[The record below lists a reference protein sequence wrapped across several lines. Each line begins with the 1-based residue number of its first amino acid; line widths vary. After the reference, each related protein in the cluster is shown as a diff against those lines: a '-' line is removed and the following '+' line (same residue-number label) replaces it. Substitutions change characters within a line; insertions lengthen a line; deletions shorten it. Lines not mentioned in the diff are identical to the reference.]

1 MEKVRVELEEKR
13 KRQTRMLIEAMMKRL
28 KAKEEE
34 IEKIEIMNMMLEE
47 RAKSLCME
55 NQIWRE
61 IAQSKEATANAL
73 RNNLEQVLTQMAN
86 SGGGGEDTPATPEE
100 DAESCCGSNE
110 EDFGWRTVADDAQDK
125 DKDNGEGTSGRVM
138 INEGSSEKKR
148 LCRNCG
154 KGESCV
160 LILPCRHLCLC
171 TMCGDTVHTCPIC
184 KSFKNASYRVN
195 FS

>member
-86 SGGGGEDTPATPEE
+86 SGGGEDTPMAPEE

-125 DKDNGEGTSGRVM
+125 DNGEGTSGGRVK

-154 KGESCV
+154 KGESSV